1 MKFLL
6 YRVSYYAPEEGW
18 ARLVTA
24 CFHFDGAHLLSFL
37 RLIWF
42 KVELIDY
49 SQPEYL
55 SPYLSISYTGLVQD
69 HHQVV
74 VFLVTDPLLVVACV
88 VLIVLVTIVYLHL
101 SGFGDDKKLTS

>member
-69 HHQVV
+69 HQVV
-74 VFLVTDPLLVVACV
+74 VFLVTDPLLVVACL